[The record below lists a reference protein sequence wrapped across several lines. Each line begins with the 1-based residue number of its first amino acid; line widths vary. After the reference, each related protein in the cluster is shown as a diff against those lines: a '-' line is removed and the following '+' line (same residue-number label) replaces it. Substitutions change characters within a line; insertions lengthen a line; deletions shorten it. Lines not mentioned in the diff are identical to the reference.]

1 MQHPRRWLLCL
12 MLTAA
17 GLLAGP
23 AARAQ
28 CLPLEQLD
36 RGLAAGR
43 LNADSVAALL
53 SQGEVALERW
63 TYYPGAAPGNE
74 PYWTHSPVA
83 NGALTAEAPPVDAWV
98 GLRRTNQ
105 QGYYDIVYKTTH
117 RECITQLRAELKRRG
132 QLKAEFINC
141 AQCEGERLVGKEY
154 TVTIFS
160 QKASYAAKRTAFPY
174 VLVIRRGAAGASGGA
189 GTPAASSQVVGEP

>member
-1 MQHPRRWLLCL
+1 MQQPRRWLFCL
-12 MLTAA
+12 MLVAA
-17 GLLAGP
+17 GLLAAP
-23 AARAQ
+23 RARAQ
-28 CLPLEQLD
+28 CVPLERLD
-36 RGLAAGR
+36 RGLATGR
-43 LNADSVAALL
+43 LTADSVAALL
-53 SQGEVALERW
+53 SWGEVALERW

-83 NGALTAEAPPVDAWV
+83 NGTLTGEAPPVDAWV

-105 QGYYDIVYKTTH
+105 QAYYDLVYKTTH
-117 RECITQLRAELKRRG
+117 RECITQLRSELKRRG

-141 AQCEGERLVGKEY
+141 AQCEGERLVGKDY

-174 VLVIRRGAAGASGGA
+174 VLVIRRGAPAANGGPT
-189 GTPAASSQVVGEP
+189 TPEASSQVVSGQ